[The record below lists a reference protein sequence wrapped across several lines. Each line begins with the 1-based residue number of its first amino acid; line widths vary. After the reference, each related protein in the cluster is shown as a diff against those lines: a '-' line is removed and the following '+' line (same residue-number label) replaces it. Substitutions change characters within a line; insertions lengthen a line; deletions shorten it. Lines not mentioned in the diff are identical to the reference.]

1 MEDNKK
7 IIKNSLIFLFI
18 LFILISLV
26 VVLFLQNKKVRYS
39 DISEQK
45 AEGILSEKENTLD
58 VVAIGD
64 SETFTS
70 IIPLQLWNNYGFTSY
85 VCGTPSQYLD
95 VSYNYLLRILEH
107 QNPKIV
113 ILETNTIYRKIT
125 FDKFIYKLL
134 MKTVPILDKHDN
146 WKMLYNNKKLVNQS
160 DGYKGFNFS
169 IIEEKPKVSLDYM
182 KESNILDNISL
193 FNEMYLDL
201 IKEVCEEKNIKLIL
215 VSTPSVI
222 NWNIK
227 KHNGV
232 KKYAKENNLD
242 YIDLNLIKKVNI
254 NWDKDTRDKGD
265 HLNYYGAVK
274 VTNYLGE
281 YLNNLNILE
290 DHRGEEGYN
299 SWNKMTEDFYY
310 TVQDLI
316 KKKK

>member
-182 KESNILDNISL
+182 KESNILDDISL

-201 IKEVCEEKNIKLIL
+201 IKETCEEKNIKLIL

-232 KKYAKENNLD
+232 KKYARENNLD

-274 VTNYLGE
+274 VTDYLGE
-281 YLNNLNILE
+281 YLKNLNILE
-290 DHRGEEGYN
+290 NHRGEKEYS

>member
-182 KESNILDNISL
+182 KESNILDDISL

-201 IKEVCEEKNIKLIL
+201 IKETCEEKNIKLIL

-232 KKYAKENNLD
+232 KKYAKENNID

>member
-1 MEDNKK
+1 MEENKK
-7 IIKNSLIFLFI
+7 IIKKSLIFLFI

-26 VVLFLQNKKVRYS
+26 VVLFLQNKKVKYT

-70 IIPLQLWNNYGFTSY
+70 IIPLQLWNNYGFASY

-95 VSYNYLLRILEH
+95 VSYNYLLKILEH
-107 QNPKIV
+107 QNPNVV

-125 FDKFIYKLL
+125 FDKFVSKWLIKN
-134 MKTVPILDKHDN
+134 VPIFNKHDN
-146 WKMLYNNKKLVNQS
+146 WKMLYNNEKFVNQS

-182 KESNILDNISL
+182 KESDTKEHISC
-193 FNEMYLDL
+193 FNEMYLNL

-232 KKYAKENNLD
+232 KKYAKENNID
-242 YIDLNLIKKVNI
+242 YIDLNLIKKINI

-281 YLNNLNILE
+281 YLKNLNILE
-290 DHRGEEGYN
+290 DHRGEEDYN

-316 KKKK
+316 KKSK

>member
-1 MEDNKK
+1 MKKNNESIKK
-7 IIKNSLIFLFI
+7 IIIFLLI
-18 LFILISLV
+18 LFALISLV
-26 VVLFLQNKKVRYS
+26 VVCFLQNERVKYT
-39 DISEQK
+39 DISEK
-45 AEGILSEKENTLD
+45 IAEGILSEKENTLD
-58 VVAIGD
+58 IVAIGD

-70 IIPLQLWNNYGFTSY
+70 IIPLQLWNSYGFASY

-107 QNPKIV
+107 QNPKVV

-125 FDKFIYKLL
+125 FDKFFSKWLIQN
-134 MKTVPILDKHDN
+134 VPIFDKHDN
-146 WKMLYNNKKLVNQS
+146 WKMLYNNKKLINQS

-201 IKEVCEEKNIKLIL
+201 IKEACEEKNIKLIL

-281 YLNNLNILE
+281 YLKNLNILD
-290 DHRGEEGYN
+290 DHRGEEEYN

-316 KKKK
+316 KKSK

>member
-125 FDKFIYKLL
+125 FDKFIYKWL

-182 KESNILDNISL
+182 KESNILDDISL

-201 IKEVCEEKNIKLIL
+201 IKETCEEKNIKLIL

-232 KKYAKENNLD
+232 KKYAKENNID

-290 DHRGEEGYN
+290 DHRGEEEYN